1 MPQKCAGGSTITT
14 AETWATKL
22 TTAIKTGTY
31 SSVAH
36 SWTTGISI
44 TDPVGTTMAWV
55 QEANSYV
62 CSNVLKKGISYL
74 ESTDLSSAY
83 YTAAVPVFE
92 EQIARAG
99 YRLAAWL
106 DLIATGSTSL

>member
-1 MPQKCAGGSTITT
+1 MLQKRAGGSTITV
-14 AETWATKL
+14 AKTWATSL

-44 TDPVGTTMAWV
+44 TDPVSSTMAWV

-62 CSNVLKKGISYL
+62 CSNVLKNGITYV
-74 ESTDLSSAY
+74 EDTDLSGAY
-83 YTAAVPVFE
+83 YTAAIPVFE